1 MKTTILLALF
11 VLFMGLLSGSFFWP
25 MFAIGG
31 GAVSALSM
39 VIMDSGE
46 VKDGPEEGVLIF
58 GMIVGIAVFA
68 YCAVVSVYT
77 ASLAMIG

>member
-25 MFAIGG
+25 LFAIGG
-31 GAVSALSM
+31 GAVSVLSM
-39 VIMDSGE
+39 LIMDDTEPSE
-46 VKDGPEEGVLIF
+46 GPEEGVLVV
-58 GMIVGIAVFA
+58 GMMGGIVTFA